1 MVANIVGNYL
11 IENQLLTTEQLRDL
25 VREQRKVRVKLG
37 LIAVAEGLMTQE
49 EADKVNRLQT
59 VMDKRFGDI
68 AVETGKCLSCFC
80 TGA

>member
-49 EADKVNRLQT
+49 EADKV
-59 VMDKRFGDI
+59 KRDI
-68 AVETGKCLSCFC
+68 
-80 TGA
+80 